1 MSSARKRVGR
11 PRKTP
16 SNVINQPAIHRFFV
30 PAGDDIPRAVAGGSK
45 KQDEVGEE
53 ILEGSETE
61 RQNELMEV
69 FDSDTERQEEESKE
83 LLESGSDESSDIEY
97 RCYFKRKRIVFSDSV
112 CTS

>member
-1 MSSARKRVGR
+1 MTGAHRNEGRVEVSGAKKRVGR
-11 PRKTP
+11 LRKTP

-45 KQDEVGEE
+45 KQVGEE

-61 RQNELMEV
+61 RQKRVGEEV

-97 RCYFKRKRIVFSDSV
+97 
-112 CTS
+112 

>member
-1 MSSARKRVGR
+1 M
-11 PRKTP
+11 
-16 SNVINQPAIHRFFV
+16 

-45 KQDEVGEE
+45 KQVGEE

-61 RQNELMEV
+61 RQKRVGEEV

-97 RCYFKRKRIVFSDSV
+97 
-112 CTS
+112 